1 MNNTI
6 VTILIVLGVFLG
18 VSFLWHMLTN
28 RGEPPPGYSGGSIGS
43 IGKNSISTNFLNSL
57 CTPAKVYA
65 LFIGLSLFLA
75 LFNGIPILVILVNL
89 IFSVIWI
96 KILNYICGKGY
107 SWFSWV
113 LVLLPFVFLFSD
125 VSNILKTMY

>member
-1 MNNTI
+1 MNNTV
-6 VTILIVLGVFLG
+6 VTVLIILGVFLG
-18 VSFLWHMLTN
+18 VTFLWHMFTN

-43 IGKNSISTNFLNSL
+43 IGKNNIPTHFFNSL
-57 CTPAKVYA
+57 CNPAKIYTI
-65 LFIGLSLFLA
+65 FIGFSLLLA

-107 SWFSWV
+107 SWFSWL

-125 VSNILKTMY
+125 VSKIIKTVY